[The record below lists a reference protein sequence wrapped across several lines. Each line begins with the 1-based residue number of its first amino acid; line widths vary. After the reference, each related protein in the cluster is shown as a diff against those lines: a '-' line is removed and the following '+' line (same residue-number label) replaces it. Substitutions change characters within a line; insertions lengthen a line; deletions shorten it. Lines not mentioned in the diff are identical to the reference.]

1 MGLELGLLLYL
12 LPGLLIIHVGI
23 EMLHMVRRQ
32 LARVV
37 ERLDRPFSRALAQ
50 LGLLVR
56 APPPLGLEVLAE
68 ADDRAAR
75 LPIVPLLVSV
85 RVRVRVRGR
94 VRVRVRVRARVS
106 VRARR

>member
-1 MGLELGLLLYL
+1 
-12 LPGLLIIHVGI
+12 
-23 EMLHMVRRQ
+23 MVRRQ

-75 LPIVPLLVSV
+75 LPIVPLLV
-85 RVRVRVRGR
+85 RVRVRVRDRGR
-94 VRVRVRVRARVS
+94 GGVNLTLTLALSLSLALTVAKPS
-106 VRARR
+106 MGGCL

>member
-1 MGLELGLLLYL
+1 MGLELGFLLYL
-12 LPGLLIIHVGI
+12 LPGLLVIHVGV
-23 EMLHMVRRQ
+23 EVLHVVRRQ

-75 LPIVPLLVSV
+75 LPIVPLLV
-85 RVRVRVRGR
+85 RVRVRVRDRGQ
-94 VRVRVRVRARVS
+94 AATGLGFGLGWGLGS
-106 VRARR
+106 G